1 MSGICQHMVNWLNT
15 SLYIKSCHVKW
26 MQFISYYIVIVFC
39 SIQYH
44 MIQYFQTQHC
54 LFYNHLGSTWDP
66 SCAAAGPLLCRWVLW
81 PGRLTKDLGK
91 SFVTSNMSFLHPFGL
106 HVGLHVGLPPGL
118 PKWLTDIQQTNR
130 LVQGIT
136 HGLQNDTKWFSQ
148 GCQVMP
154 NVCICK
160 YMYIDI

>member
-1 MSGICQHMVNWLNT
+1 
-15 SLYIKSCHVKW
+15 
-26 MQFISYYIVIVFC
+26 
-39 SIQYH
+39 

-136 HGLQNDTKWFSQ
+136 YAYTYAYTRTYTY
-148 GCQVMP
+148 
-154 NVCICK
+154 I
-160 YMYIDI
+160 YMYMPKAYGDGERERERYGQTLISIHNV

>member
-1 MSGICQHMVNWLNT
+1 
-15 SLYIKSCHVKW
+15 
-26 MQFISYYIVIVFC
+26 
-39 SIQYH
+39 

-81 PGRLTKDLGK
+81 PGRFTKDLGK
-91 SFVTSNMSFLHPFGL
+91 SFVLSNMSSLHPFGV

-130 LVQGIT
+130 LMQGVTYIYT
-136 HGLQNDTKWFSQ
+136 Y
-148 GCQVMP
+148 V
-154 NVCICK
+154 
-160 YMYIDI
+160 YMVLSEDRVPKNLIKMVNWRIHPLSHTFTYPS

>member
-1 MSGICQHMVNWLNT
+1 
-15 SLYIKSCHVKW
+15 
-26 MQFISYYIVIVFC
+26 
-39 SIQYH
+39 

-91 SFVTSNMSFLHPFGL
+91 SFFISNMSLLHPFGL

-130 LVQGIT
+130 LVQGRIHTYT
-136 HGLQNDTKWFSQ
+136 HT
-148 GCQVMP
+148 
-154 NVCICK
+154 
-160 YMYIDI
+160 YMHIYIYIIYIMHTYYTYHTYRNRTNSCDDWL

>member
-1 MSGICQHMVNWLNT
+1 
-15 SLYIKSCHVKW
+15 
-26 MQFISYYIVIVFC
+26 
-39 SIQYH
+39 
-44 MIQYFQTQHC
+44 MIQFFQTQHC

-136 HGLQNDTKWFSQ
+136 PKYFE
-148 GCQVMP
+148 
-154 NVCICK
+154 VCFIFAVP
-160 YMYIDI
+160 